1 MTYPRAQRKI
11 ASILNDLLKKVYK
24 DQLLV
29 PASEAREMIKE
40 RVISSGIKDAGLR
53 EAIESEDYIPNV
65 IRNLKN
71 KMGDAF
77 QVDIREIA
85 GKTFYG
91 NQRDRRY
98 PIFIELSNYVVDKG
112 YLNITLPTGI
122 SSEPEE
128 GEENPLQEWYG
139 ARPEMILENIRNH
152 FVYEDEEW
160 FKEKKWLETKLK
172 EEHIENMID
181 NWNSCCNKGSQPFGK
196 TKSGK
201 YFVNPGS
208 PCLP

>member
-40 RVISSGIKDAGLR
+40 RVISGGIKDAGLR

-98 PIFIELSNYVVDKG
+98 PIFIELSNYVVDM
-112 YLNITLPTGI
+112 
-122 SSEPEE
+122 
-128 GEENPLQEWYG
+128 PL
-139 ARPEMILENIRNH
+139 
-152 FVYEDEEW
+152 
-160 FKEKKWLETKLK
+160 
-172 EEHIENMID
+172 
-181 NWNSCCNKGSQPFGK
+181 
-196 TKSGK
+196 
-201 YFVNPGS
+201 
-208 PCLP
+208 